1 MKRYFIIALLLHGML
16 FFKLSLPTVT
26 KDLDTKENSLKQ
38 SVPVTFT
45 QVSKAAPIAAAPPQ
59 PVAEPPKPKEIP
71 KKEVKPETP
80 KPVPKKTIPKKDI
93 PKKETVKEPEAK
105 EAKEVKEVKK
115 ASETSESS
123 ASNTSTGDHNSSIP
137 SINSLL
143 TANADGTYNAVSN
156 HGIKYKITREITP
169 TYPKQAENIRY
180 RKKVIVKAKFL
191 VDQSGNV
198 KNISIIDSHSKLGFD
213 QAVIDALGKWKFSPI
228 VFNGKV
234 ISVYFQKEFVFEP
247 KS

>member
-93 PKKETVKEPEAK
+93 PKKETVKEPEA
-105 EAKEVKEVKK
+105 KEVKK

-247 KS
+247 KL